1 MNWVLV
7 LKNGALY
14 ICRLRS
20 SDQGVHWCVSE
31 NYLGGYL
38 IVGVNMVLVL
48 KDGAL
53 YIWRLRSS
61 DKGVYWCVSENYL
74 GG

>member
-1 MNWVLV
+1 MVLV
-7 LKNGALY
+7 LKGGALY
-14 ICRLRS
+14 IRRLRS
-20 SDQGVHWCVSE
+20 SKQGVYGCVSE

-53 YIWRLRSS
+53 YIHRLRSS
-61 DKGVYWCVSENYL
+61 DRGVYWCVSENYL
-74 GG
+74 DG